1 MTPKLE
7 QATILVVDD
16 EQAIVTLL
24 VDILTDAGYRV
35 ITARNGREALVCLD
49 RERADLIIS
58 DVMMPVMDG
67 LALYHTLQVSPTL
80 QSIPMILMSAVA
92 SFNSQIRGNSN
103 TQLITKPFDL
113 DMLLA
118 TIDRYLAQQ

>member
-1 MTPKLE
+1 MTPTSG

-24 VDILTDAGYRV
+24 VDILTDSGYHV
-35 ITARNGREALVCLD
+35 MTARNGREALACLE
-49 RERADLIIS
+49 RERADLILS

-67 LALYHTLQVSPTL
+67 LALYQTVQSSPSL
-80 QSIPMILMSAVA
+80 QSIPILLMSAVA
-92 SFNSQIRGNSN
+92 SFNAQIREHVN

-113 DMLLA
+113 DALL
-118 TIDRYLAQQ
+118 TLVDRYLERR

>member
-1 MTPKLE
+1 MKPLN
-7 QATILVVDD
+7 ILLADD
-16 EQAIVTLL
+16 TKSVGHFVSEYL
-24 VDILTDAGYRV
+24 
-35 ITARNGREALVCLD
+35 REAGHQVTYVQSGEEAVEAYKQQPFDLVLM
-49 RERADLIIS
+49 
-58 DVMMPVMDG
+58 DVQMPVMDG